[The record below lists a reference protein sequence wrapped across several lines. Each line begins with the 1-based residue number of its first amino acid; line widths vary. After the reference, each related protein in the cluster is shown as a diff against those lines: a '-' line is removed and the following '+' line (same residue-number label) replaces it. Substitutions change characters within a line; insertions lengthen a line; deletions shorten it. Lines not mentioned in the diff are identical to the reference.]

1 MAGRTAAE
9 CATVC
14 CCFPCA
20 VVHFLVLAVYKVP
33 TGLCR
38 KMWRKKNQ
46 KKLLNNNTKKN
57 EPKGA
62 YDIVANEKNG
72 GGAGKPVVAESET
85 EMWGRFYEGGFF
97 RSASKKKED

>member
-1 MAGRTAAE
+1 
-9 CATVC
+9 
-14 CCFPCA
+14 
-20 VVHFLVLAVYKVP
+20 
-33 TGLCR
+33 
-38 KMWRKKNQ
+38 MWRKKNQ
-46 KKLLNNNTKKN
+46 KKLLNNNKKKN

-97 RSASKKKED
+97 RSASEKKKD